1 MKLIQ
6 NINHTPTESYC
17 KEHYFCD
24 YIEILALINNQD
36 IISIS
41 DVFDRFRESKDIDI
55 DIDEDIDVQA
65 TNTSSVENIP
75 DKWDTRINEWFTN
88 IATRNTVFNDFY
100 PFVVKSNNIQLKE
113 SLTNHHKTYIFLLLS
128 SNQKYISSIGN
139 CLPNDFEEVS
149 LIALKNY
156 LPKSAKSYIFG
167 KSSGRYVGTLE
178 KKIRKLAE
186 DDLRYKVKAT
196 NFQDNDTGDG
206 GLDLVAW
213 LPFLKDTNQNNIQ
226 IFLAQ
231 CATGKNWQPKQWET
245 IKITNYYIDFKT
257 QVNYVFFMPYDCRDV
272 ERNFSEESDV
282 FDGLFFDR
290 IRILYL
296 LENEIDSVMNFASF
310 NSIVNNAISYEEAI
324 V

>member
-6 NINHTPTESYC
+6 DINHTPTGSYY

-36 IISIS
+36 IVSIS
-41 DVFDRFRESKDIDI
+41 DVFNRFRKSEDIDI
-55 DIDEDIDVQA
+55 HVQA
-65 TNTSSVENIP
+65 TNTPP
-75 DKWDTRINEWFTN
+75 DEDISDEWNTRINEWFTN

-100 PFVVKSNNIQLKE
+100 PFVVKSNNIRLKQ
-113 SLTNHHKTYIFLLLS
+113 SLTNHHKVYIFLLLS
-128 SNQKYISSIGN
+128 SNQKYISHIGN
-139 CLPNDFEEVS
+139 YLPNDFEEVS

-167 KSSGRYVGTLE
+167 KLSDRYVGTLK

-186 DDLRYKVKAT
+186 DDLRYRVKAT
-196 NFQDNDTGDG
+196 NFQGNDTGDG

-213 LPFLKDTNQNNIQ
+213 LPFLKDTNQNNMQ

-231 CATGKNWQPKQWET
+231 CATGKNWQSKQHET
-245 IKITNYYIDFKT
+245 IKITNHYIDFKT

-272 ERNFSEESDV
+272 ERNFSEESNI
-282 FDGLFFDR
+282 FNGLFFDR

-296 LENEIDSVMNFASF
+296 LENEIDNIMNFASF